1 MPKSFLNA
9 KLCFSNLRP
18 NTLFK
23 MIIKP
28 AIAVLFFFLLI
39 SPAIGQ
45 SGNITVKGTV
55 LDIETS
61 EPLEYATL
69 ILRSVENPEVVTGG
83 ITDASGQF
91 NVETASGKYDLR
103 VEYISYKPYILA
115 DQDLNSSIDL
125 GTIKLEIDATQLED
139 VEVIGEKTTVEVRL
153 DKKIYNI
160 GKDITTSGGNVSDAL
175 NNIPSVTVDVEG
187 AISLRGNENVRIL
200 INGKPSA
207 LAGFGSTDVLQ
218 QLPADAIE
226 RVEVITSPSA
236 RYDAEGTAGILNI
249 VLKQQ
254 KTLGLNGSVNTSIG
268 FPVDARVTTN
278 LNLRTNKFNLF
289 NSLGYFYREPPG
301 NAFFDNTY
309 AAGEFSRI
317 IEDRDINRKDN
328 GFNINLGMEYFLT
341 EKASV
346 TGSVFGRFSDEQ
358 DATENTSQRF
368 AGTTLDS
375 RTFRNEVENEDDN
388 SYQVSL
394 NFTKNISEDGHRLTA
409 DFQYSYDNEDVT
421 TTINDNRIF
430 PDNSLLARE
439 NVLEGEE
446 ENEFLIQADY
456 VLPIGDSQFEAG
468 YRGNYERSANTFQ
481 LDTLNQNNGQFEINE
496 ALSNKFTYDENVDA
510 LYTQYGNK
518 FGKFSFLMG
527 FRLENTQ
534 LKGKVES
541 DFDLTA
547 LEESLGEDVDLNFDK
562 NYLGLFPTI
571 NLIFELG
578 ENEDITLGYN
588 RRINRPRGFFINPFP
603 SRSSRT
609 NIFQGN
615 PDLDPAFANAYDL
628 GYLKRWDKLTLT
640 SSVYFQKE
648 TNSFTVIQ
656 EETGELTSD
665 GIRIIRSIPINLA
678 TNERIGAEAGIL
690 YNPAKW
696 LRLNSSFNYFRFVS
710 EGAFNGVDF
719 GTENNSWFGRFSS
732 KITLP
737 GKIDWQTNLNYRGP
751 RQTAQSKSKG
761 IFTMNLAFA
770 KDVMGDKGTISLNVR
785 DLLNSRKRQTLTQT
799 PFFTSENEF
808 QWRERQI
815 NLSFIYRINE
825 KKKRNGGQ
833 RDGND
838 DEEGGYG
845 AGS

>member
-1 MPKSFLNA
+1 
-9 KLCFSNLRP
+9 
-18 NTLFK
+18 
-23 MIIKP
+23 MIKKF
-28 AIAVLFFFLLI
+28 VLVAFFFLVYITQAL
-39 SPAIGQ
+39 GQ
-45 SGNITVKGTV
+45 RGNITIKGTV
-55 LDIETS
+55 LDQETN

-69 ILRSVENPEVVTGG
+69 VLQSVQNSEKLSGG
-83 ITDASGQF
+83 ITDALGRF
-91 NVETASGKYDLR
+91 KVETVAGKYHLR
-103 VEYISYKPYILA
+103 IEFISYKPYILS
-115 DQDLNSSIDL
+115 DQDLNADIDL
-125 GTIKLEIDATQLED
+125 GTIKLQIDATQLEA
-139 VEVIGEKTTVEVRL
+139 VEVVGEKTTVEVRL

-175 NNIPSVTVDVEG
+175 NNIPSVTVDIEG

-207 LAGFGSTDVLQ
+207 LAGFGSTDALQ

-254 KTLGLNGSVNTSIG
+254 KTLGLNGSINTSIG
-268 FPVDARVTTN
+268 FPVDGRVTTN

-289 NSLGYFYREPPG
+289 NTLGYFYREPPG

-317 IEDRDINRKDN
+317 IEDRDILRKDN
-328 GFNINLGMEYFLT
+328 GFNVNLGMEYFLT
-341 EKASV
+341 KKASI
-346 TGSVFGRFSDEQ
+346 TGSIFGRFSDEQ

-368 AGTTLDS
+368 VGTTLDS
-375 RTFRNEVENEDDN
+375 RTFRNEVENEDDK

-394 NFTKNISEDGHRLTA
+394 NYTKNISEDGHKLTA
-409 DFQYSYDNEDVT
+409 DFQYSFDDEDVA

-439 NVLEGEE
+439 NVLEKEE

-481 LDTLNQNNGQFEINE
+481 LDTLNQNTGMFEINE

-527 FRLENTQ
+527 LRLENTQ

-541 DFDLTA
+541 DFDLTI

-571 NLIFELG
+571 NLIFELA
-578 ENEDITLGYN
+578 ENEDITVGYN

-615 PDLDPAFANAYDL
+615 PDLDPAFANVYDL
-628 GYLKRWDKLTLT
+628 GYLKRWENLTLT
-640 SSVYFQKE
+640 SSIYLQKE
-648 TNSFTVIQ
+648 TNSFTVVQ

-678 TNERIGAEAGIL
+678 TRERIGAEAGIL

-696 LRLNSSFNYFRFVS
+696 MRLNASFNYFRFVT

-719 GTENNSWFGRFSS
+719 GTKNNSWFGRFSS

-737 GKIDWQTNLNYRGP
+737 GKIEWQTNFNYRGP
-751 RQTAQSKSKG
+751 RQTAQSKSQG
-761 IFTMNLAFA
+761 IFSMNLAFA
-770 KDVMGDKGTISLNVR
+770 KDVLGDKGTVSTECQRCIQFKKASNLNTNTI
-785 DLLNSRKRQTLTQT
+785 LYL
-799 PFFTSENEF
+799 
-808 QWRERQI
+808 
-815 NLSFIYRINE
+815 
-825 KKKRNGGQ
+825 
-833 RDGND
+833 
-838 DEEGGYG
+838 
-845 AGS
+845 